1 MILFLMTLSSPVS
14 PPNTYSV
21 VSEFTAMCFEL
32 FKKKPTISILT
43 WLLDKQDFRLVAC
56 RRQASLRDK
65 PRTRR

>member
-1 MILFLMTLSSPVS
+1 MTLSSPVS
-14 PPNTYSV
+14 PPNKPPNTYSV
-21 VSEFTAMCFEL
+21 VSEITAMCLEL

-56 RRQASLRDK
+56 RRPASLRDK